1 MRERTAITKNLIDNL
16 ILKVKYISKEKSLN
30 RIVIGGGVSA
40 NSFLKDSLELNSKE
54 NSWEVFIPPLFYTTD
69 NAAMIGIVGYL
80 KYIKGMFSDYN
91 TIASPR
97 LAFK

>member
-1 MRERTAITKNLIDNL
+1 M
-16 ILKVKYISKEKSLN
+16 KSIN

-40 NSFLKDSLELNSKE
+40 NSFLKNSLESKSKE
-54 NSWEVFIPPLFYTTD
+54 NNWELFIPPLSYTTD

-80 KYIKGMFSDYN
+80 KYNCGLFSNYN

-97 LAFK
+97 LAYK